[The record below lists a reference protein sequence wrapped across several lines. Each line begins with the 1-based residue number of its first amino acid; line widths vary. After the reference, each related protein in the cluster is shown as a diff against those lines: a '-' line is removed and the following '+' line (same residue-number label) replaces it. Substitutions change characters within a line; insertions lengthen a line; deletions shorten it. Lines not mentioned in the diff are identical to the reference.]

1 MPLPLIALDLPSM
14 GEPQAIAPPAVVSTE
29 WVDRSVPSP
38 AGLAS
43 GVEKNQP
50 ESLPMEAIQL
60 EGPPSETSQAEIV
73 QLETRSSER
82 LVVPDSWEQLNEAT
96 VASDTADY
104 DTPSPSGEAVE
115 YQTLPEDGSWIR
127 ILADRQA
134 MDVQRQVVTATGD
147 VLVQFGRDQIAA
159 EQIWVNLNN
168 RYLRAE
174 GEVFLNRNQ
183 QVVEGDT
190 ATYNLLQGTG
200 NLTQARGS
208 LQISTLAED
217 FSTTFPNDSA
227 TDAIDPFNY
236 RLLGQ
241 GSISQVTSPGGV
253 SFSLNAAAAMFGA
266 ERSRA
271 GRLRFEADQLS
282 FDATGWYG
290 ENLRL
295 TNDPFSPP
303 ELELRGNRVSFVPK
317 SETEDELCIENPRL
331 VFDHGLSLPLVRPCY
346 QFQNG
351 QLPADFLNPLLVNL
365 GYDSRDRDG
374 FFIDREF
381 PVVEVGTFQI
391 AVAPQFYLSR
401 WLGSSGGGLFD
412 PANVGLVARARGNLG
427 PRTTTLG
434 VVSLPGLDLNNFADR
449 VRAKLRV
456 QRLVGTHRLGVEYTY
471 RDRLFNGT
479 LGFQDVQASA
489 GLLLE
494 SPVIP
499 LGTSGLNLGYQVS
512 GQYVTAN
519 TDRPDLLEPG
529 TVEGLTSLFRAQGA
543 VDLSHRFLLWQG
555 EAKPSTATEGLRF
568 SPRPLVPSLSLSTG
582 LRGVATYYSSS
593 NLQESLDARIQLSG
607 QVGHL
612 SRNYLDYTQFNLGL
626 FRGFIGGDDSPFL
639 FDRQVDRSVIS
650 GGVVQQIYGP
660 VLLGVQTAF
669 NLNTGREIDT
679 SVSLEYRRRT
689 YGLVAHYSPT
699 RETGFLGFR
708 LSQFD
713 WTGPTD
719 PFDSDSPTSTLPLQ

>member
-43 GVEKNQP
+43 GVEKTQP

-96 VASDTADY
+96 VASGTADY

-401 WLGSSGGGLFD
+401 
-412 PANVGLVARARGNLG
+412 
-427 PRTTTLG
+427 
-434 VVSLPGLDLNNFADR
+434 
-449 VRAKLRV
+449 
-456 QRLVGTHRLGVEYTY
+456 
-471 RDRLFNGT
+471 
-479 LGFQDVQASA
+479 
-489 GLLLE
+489 
-494 SPVIP
+494 
-499 LGTSGLNLGYQVS
+499 
-512 GQYVTAN
+512 
-519 TDRPDLLEPG
+519 
-529 TVEGLTSLFRAQGA
+529 
-543 VDLSHRFLLWQG
+543 
-555 EAKPSTATEGLRF
+555 
-568 SPRPLVPSLSLSTG
+568 
-582 LRGVATYYSSS
+582 
-593 NLQESLDARIQLSG
+593 
-607 QVGHL
+607 
-612 SRNYLDYTQFNLGL
+612 
-626 FRGFIGGDDSPFL
+626 
-639 FDRQVDRSVIS
+639 
-650 GGVVQQIYGP
+650 
-660 VLLGVQTAF
+660 
-669 NLNTGREIDT
+669 
-679 SVSLEYRRRT
+679 
-689 YGLVAHYSPT
+689 
-699 RETGFLGFR
+699 
-708 LSQFD
+708 
-713 WTGPTD
+713 
-719 PFDSDSPTSTLPLQ
+719 